1 MQDYTYIAQN
11 IQHVRNAMQQAG
23 ASDDTRLM
31 AVTKFVDAQRI
42 NYAIDHCHIK
52 LIGENRV
59 QELLDKYDQLH
70 LEGVSVHFIGSLQ
83 TNKVK
88 YIIDK
93 VDMIQSL
100 DSLHLA
106 QEIERQAEKHD
117 KRMDCLIEVNIGGEE
132 NKGGVLPQNLFPLFE
147 QVQKMPHIR
156 VCGLMTI
163 APFVTEEDEQYM
175 YFSQTRALFDRLRPM
190 LSTSVSQPVLS
201 MGMSDSLTAAI
212 RAGSNMIRIGT
223 AIFGARS

>member
-1 MQDYTYIAQN
+1 MTNCTWRVFPSI
-11 IQHVRNAMQQAG
+11 
-23 ASDDTRLM
+23 SL
-31 AVTKFVDAQRI
+31 
-42 NYAIDHCHIK
+42 DHCNQQD
-52 LIGENRV
+52 E
-59 QELLDKYDQLH
+59 
-70 LEGVSVHFIGSLQ
+70 
-83 TNKVK
+83 

-132 NKGGVLPQNLFPLFE
+132 NKGGVLPQNLFSLFE

-190 LSTSVSQPVLS
+190 LPTSVSQPVLS
-201 MGMSDSLTAAI
+201 MGMSDSLAAAI